1 MILSAQ
7 SIRVQNEARKQLGSS
22 GLVYPFH
29 ERATFMGMSYGL
41 SACGYDVRVA
51 ETLSLYPQAFMLAS
65 TFEHFD
71 LPSYLVG
78 RVCDKSSWARQG
90 LTVQNTVLEPG
101 WDGYLTLELT
111 NHSQNVIELRPGQ
124 PIAQILFEMLD
135 EPTEAPYDGKY
146 NHQQS
151 GPQPARF
158 EK

>member
-7 SIRVQNEARKQLGSS
+7 TIRYRHHELLKQGQK
-22 GLVYPFH
+22 GLVEPFC

-41 SACGYDVRVA
+41 SSAGYDVRVA
-51 ETLSLYPQAFMLAS
+51 ENLSLYPQAFMLAS
-65 TFEHFD
+65 TFEHFNIPD
-71 LPSYLVG
+71 WLVG

-101 WDGYLTLELT
+101 WSGYLTLELT
-111 NHSQNVIELRPGQ
+111 NHSQNVIELKTGQ

-135 EPTEAPYDGKY
+135 KPTSLPYQGKY
-146 NHQQS
+146 QNQES
-151 GPQPARF
+151 GPQVARF